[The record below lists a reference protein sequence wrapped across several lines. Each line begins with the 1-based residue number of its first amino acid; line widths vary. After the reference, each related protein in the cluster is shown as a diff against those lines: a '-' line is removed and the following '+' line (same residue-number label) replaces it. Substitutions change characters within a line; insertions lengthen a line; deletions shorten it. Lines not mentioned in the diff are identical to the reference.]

1 MLPIDDPLHYANIQL
16 MILVTDLRT
25 IHLQNTTD
33 IEQTIGKL
41 QTTMH
46 QLFQVKQLL
55 EERDN
60 NAWMEATFNNTR
72 KT

>member
-1 MLPIDDPLHYANIQL
+1 MDDPLHYANIQL
-16 MILVTDLRT
+16 MILATDLRKVNLQST
-25 IHLQNTTD
+25 ID

-46 QLFQVKQLL
+46 HLFQVKQLL

-60 NAWMEATFNNTR
+60 SA
-72 KT
+72 

>member
-1 MLPIDDPLHYANIQL
+1 MDDPLHYANIQL
-16 MILVTDLRT
+16 MVLATDLRKVN
-25 IHLQNTTD
+25 LQSIND
-33 IEQTIGKL
+33 IESTIGKL
-41 QTTMH
+41 QMVMH

-60 NAWMEATFNNTR
+60 NVYTEATFNNTR

>member
-1 MLPIDDPLHYANIQL
+1 MPPIDDPLHYANIQL
-16 MILVTDLRT
+16 MVLATDLRKAN
-25 IHLQNTTD
+25 LQSIND

-55 EERDN
+55 IEQS
-60 NAWMEATFNNTR
+60 TTH
-72 KT
+72 

>member
-16 MILVTDLRT
+16 MILATDLRKAN
-25 IHLQNTTD
+25 LQSIND

-41 QTTMH
+41 QTVMH
-46 QLFQVKQLL
+46 QLFQMKQLL

-60 NAWMEATFNNTR
+60 SA
-72 KT
+72 

>member
-1 MLPIDDPLHYANIQL
+1 MDDPLHYANIQL
-16 MILVTDLRT
+16 MVLATDLRT

-41 QTTMH
+41 QVVMH

-60 NAWMEATFNNTR
+60 SA
-72 KT
+72 

>member
-1 MLPIDDPLHYANIQL
+1 MDDPLHYANIQL
-16 MILVTDLRT
+16 MVLATDLRT
-25 IHLQNTTD
+25 INLQSTTD

-41 QTTMH
+41 QVVMH

-60 NAWMEATFNNTR
+60 SA
-72 KT
+72 

>member
-1 MLPIDDPLHYANIQL
+1 MDDPLHYANIQL
-16 MILVTDLRT
+16 MILVTDLRKVNLQST
-25 IHLQNTTD
+25 ID

-60 NAWMEATFNNTR
+60 SAWMEATFNNTR

>member
-16 MILVTDLRT
+16 MILATDLRKVNLQST
-25 IHLQNTTD
+25 ID

-41 QTTMH
+41 QTVMH
-46 QLFQVKQLL
+46 QLFQMKQLL

-60 NAWMEATFNNTR
+60 SA
-72 KT
+72 

>member
-1 MLPIDDPLHYANIQL
+1 MDDPLHYANIQL
-16 MILVTDLRT
+16 MVLATDLRKAN
-25 IHLQNTTD
+25 LQSIND

-46 QLFQVKQLL
+46 QLFQMKQLL

-60 NAWMEATFNNTR
+60 SA
-72 KT
+72 

>member
-1 MLPIDDPLHYANIQL
+1 MLPIEDPLHYANIQL
-16 MILVTDLRT
+16 MVLATDLRKVQLEST
-25 IHLQNTTD
+25 ND

-41 QTTMH
+41 QVVMH

-60 NAWMEATFNNTR
+60 SA
-72 KT
+72 

>member
-1 MLPIDDPLHYANIQL
+1 MDDPLHYANIQL
-16 MILVTDLRT
+16 MVLATDLRT

-41 QTTMH
+41 QTVMH

-60 NAWMEATFNNTR
+60 SA
-72 KT
+72 

>member
-1 MLPIDDPLHYANIQL
+1 MDDPLHYANIQL
-16 MILVTDLRT
+16 MVLATDLQT
-25 IHLQNTTD
+25 IQLESTND

-60 NAWMEATFNNTR
+60 SA
-72 KT
+72 

>member
-1 MLPIDDPLHYANIQL
+1 MPPIDDPLHYANIQL
-16 MILVTDLRT
+16 MVLATDLRKVQ
-25 IHLQNTTD
+25 LESTTD

-55 EERDN
+55 IEQS
-60 NAWMEATFNNTR
+60 TTH
-72 KT
+72 

>member
-33 IEQTIGKL
+33 IE
-41 QTTMH
+41 
-46 QLFQVKQLL
+46 
-55 EERDN
+55 
-60 NAWMEATFNNTR
+60 
-72 KT
+72 